1 MSYTALYRKFRPQT
15 FDEVKGQDQIVTILK
30 NQIKGD
36 RIGHAYI
43 FTGTRGTGK
52 TSVAKIF
59 ARAVNCEHPN
69 DGSPCG
75 ECDTCKG
82 IIDGT
87 LMNVIEI
94 DAASNTG
101 VDNIRDIISDVQYPP
116 ASGKYKVYIID
127 EVHMLS
133 AGAFNALLKTLEEPP
148 AYVIFILATTDIQK
162 VPLTILSRCQRYD
175 FHRISEDTIVARL
188 SDLLGREG
196 IEYEEK
202 ALRFVAK
209 KGEGSMRDSLSLL
222 DECVSFYFGE
232 KLTYEHA
239 LEALGASDTDTFLSL
254 FDAIGRGDAGK
265 CLDVTEGVVMRGLEL
280 SQFVND
286 FTWFLRNMLLLI
298 ATPDAGERIDLPE
311 ADVKLMKE
319 AVEKS
324 REEKV
329 LYYINVMSDL
339 SSKMRYSTGKRVLFE
354 ATLIRLCHPE
364 KENDNGAIMQRLDV
378 LEAKLESSTFVN
390 NTNADDGSEEHF
402 NAKAPVGK
410 AGPKNIVD
418 KAMPEDYQRIVDN
431 FPEIVAGFG
440 HIGPLFL
447 NNVDCYYN
455 NTKGELTIAFK
466 SLQDHDTI
474 NYDTVKTAV
483 QEKFDEFVGKHVK
496 IALVMSKDLTQNDDE
511 FIRAAGMIN
520 PNILE
525 VES

>member
-1 MSYTALYRKFRPQT
+1 MNKPDPKELLKARLAETFENDTQEVVARKLMTTQGNVSKWLNGQIPT
-15 FDEVKGQDQIVTILK
+15 TDNLLSISKAYKVSVDWLLGISDEK
-30 NQIKGD
+30 
-36 RIGHAYI
+36 
-43 FTGTRGTGK
+43 
-52 TSVAKIF
+52 
-59 ARAVNCEHPN
+59 E
-69 DGSPCG
+69 
-75 ECDTCKG
+75 
-82 IIDGT
+82 IDG
-87 LMNVIEI
+87 
-94 DAASNTG
+94 G
-101 VDNIRDIISDVQYPP
+101 V
-116 ASGKYKVYIID
+116 
-127 EVHMLS
+127 L
-133 AGAFNALLKTLEEPP
+133 
-148 AYVIFILATTDIQK
+148 
-162 VPLTILSRCQRYD
+162 
-175 FHRISEDTIVARL
+175 
-188 SDLLGREG
+188 
-196 IEYEEK
+196 
-202 ALRFVAK
+202 
-209 KGEGSMRDSLSLL
+209 
-222 DECVSFYFGE
+222 E

-378 LEAKLESSTFVN
+378 LEAKLESGTFVN